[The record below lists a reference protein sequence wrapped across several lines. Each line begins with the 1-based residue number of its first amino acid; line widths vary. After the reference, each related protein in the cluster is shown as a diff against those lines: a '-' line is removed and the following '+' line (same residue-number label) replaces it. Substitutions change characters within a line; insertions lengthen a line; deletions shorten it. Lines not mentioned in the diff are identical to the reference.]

1 MCCVVLCCVV
11 SCRFLYCIILCFGVV
26 TYSFLFPD
34 ALSSFS
40 NLDPDA
46 LERNEEIARATER
59 LVTEVI
65 PALAAR
71 LAAMSTYDISNLD
84 LSVYF
89 HSHGVN
95 MRHLGLVRD
104 HISPAHSSNPARTLL
119 LLQIVTRTLKNI
131 CREYQRRWMK
141 SEQSTSEMGMK
152 LLLTQFMN
160 LIVGSSQNSEIFW
173 TERVVVG
180 IIQRFGACS
189 IDNNIEHLHRVRKL
203 PDFLKVCFLTAQY
216 HYSVSSSICQCYRR

>member
-1 MCCVVLCCVV
+1 MCRVCA
-11 SCRFLYCIILCFGVV
+11 
-26 TYSFLFPD
+26 D

-46 LERNEEIARATER
+46 LERNSEIDRATER

-71 LAAMSTYDISNLD
+71 LAAMPAQAVSRLD

-89 HSHGVN
+89 HSCGVN
-95 MRHLGLVRD
+95 MRHLGLVRF
-104 HISPAHSSNPARTLL
+104 HVGSLPGGTSPSSPVKTLL
-119 LLQIVTRTLKNI
+119 LLQIVTRTLKNL

-160 LIVGSSQNSEIFW
+160 LMVGSSPNSEVFW
-173 TERVVVG
+173 AERVVVG
-180 IIQRFGACS
+180 IVQRFGACS
-189 IDNNIEHLHRVRKL
+189 LDDNLDHLHRVRKL
-203 PDFLKVCFLTAQY
+203 PEFLKVE
-216 HYSVSSSICQCYRR
+216 

>member
-1 MCCVVLCCVV
+1 
-11 SCRFLYCIILCFGVV
+11 
-26 TYSFLFPD
+26 
-34 ALSSFS
+34 
-40 NLDPDA
+40 
-46 LERNEEIARATER
+46 
-59 LVTEVI
+59 
-65 PALAAR
+65 
-71 LAAMSTYDISNLD
+71 
-84 LSVYF
+84 
-89 HSHGVN
+89 
-95 MRHLGLVRD
+95 
-104 HISPAHSSNPARTLL
+104 
-119 LLQIVTRTLKNI
+119 
-131 CREYQRRWMK
+131 MK

-216 HYSVSSSICQCYRR
+216 HYSVSSSICQCYRRRYVNNLFFFFVGDAEAVLVHDWADAAGQGHEAVHE

>member
-1 MCCVVLCCVV
+1 VL
-11 SCRFLYCIILCFGVV
+11 I
-26 TYSFLFPD
+26 D

-40 NLDPDA
+40 NLDPEA
-46 LERNEEIARATER
+46 LDRNSEIDRATER
-59 LVTEVI
+59 LVKEVI
-65 PALAAR
+65 PALASR
-71 LAAMSTYDISNLD
+71 LAAMTPYDISNLD

-89 HSHGVN
+89 HSCGVN
-95 MRHLGLVRD
+95 MRHLGLVRY
-104 HISPAHSSNPARTLL
+104 HISASHSSNPVRTLL

-131 CREYQRRWMK
+131 AREYQRRWMK

-160 LIVGSSQNSEIFW
+160 LIVGSSVNSEVFW

-189 IDNNIEHLHRVRKL
+189 IDNNIEHLHRVRKI
-203 PDFLKVCFLTAQY
+203 PDFLKVSFCFY
-216 HYSVSSSICQCYRR
+216 PVSS